1 MGLPLMPFNGG
12 NRGKWP
18 ALQGAYQTTYSTAS
32 SGVTATLPAG
42 IVAGETLLMI
52 ACCAITATAPSTPS
66 GWTLVA
72 APPSAAGASTVAIY
86 TKTATGSDTNPS
98 LSSGVQRGWA
108 VWIGRYTG
116 CFGVEAVSG
125 PMLAS
130 GGPTVNPP
138 NVSPSWG
145 TTKKTRFIAVA
156 SLQSNANSL
165 SSGPAGYSEVSS
177 LTAGVGSDDLAA
189 AIAHKNAKLA
199 SEDPGVFTFSGAGT
213 GNGNCGATIALR
225 GT

>member
-1 MGLPLMPFNGG
+1 MPLPLMPIPG
-12 NRGKWP
+12 RPLGKFP
-18 ALQGAYQTTYSTAS
+18 ALQGAYQTTYSTGTGSISA
-32 SGVTATLPAG
+32 ALPAG

-72 APPSAAGASTVAIY
+72 APPSSGGASTVAIF
-86 TKTATGSDTNPS
+86 TKTATGSDTAPT
-98 LSSGVQRGWA
+98 LSSGTIRGWA
-108 VWIGRYTG
+108 VWIGRYKD
-116 CFGVEAVSG
+116 CFGVEGVSG
-125 PMLAS
+125 PMQGI
-130 GGPTVNPP
+130 GGTTVDPP
-138 NVSPSWG
+138 AISPSWG
-145 TTKKTRFIAVA
+145 TTDKTRFIAVA

-165 SSGPAGYSEVSS
+165 SSAPAGYSEVSS
-177 LTAGVGSDDLAA
+177 LTAGVSADDLAA

-199 SEDPGVFTFSGAGT
+199 SENPGVFTFGSAGT

>member
-18 ALQGAYQTTYSTAS
+18 VLQGAYQTTYSTGS
-32 SGVTATLPAG
+32 SNITATLPAG

-52 ACCAITATAPSTPS
+52 VCYGSNTGPCSASG
-66 GWTLVA
+66 GWTQVA
-72 APPSAAGASTVAIY
+72 HSAGSGASCVTIF
-86 TKTATGSDTNPS
+86 TKTATGSDANPA
-98 LSSGVQRGWA
+98 LSTGTIRGWA

-125 PMLAS
+125 PNNPS
-130 GGPTVNPP
+130 GGTTVDPP
-138 NVSPSWG
+138 AISPSWG
-145 TTKKTRFIAVA
+145 SSKKTRFIAVA
-156 SLQSNANSL
+156 SLQDSANTL
-165 SSGPAGYSEVSS
+165 SSYPAGYSEGSAQ
-177 LTAGVGSDDLAA
+177 TAASTSANVVA

-199 SEDPGVFTFSGAGT
+199 SEDPGVFTFANAGT
-213 GNGNCGATIALR
+213 GNGNTGATIALR

>member
-1 MGLPLMPFNGG
+1 MGLPLMPFTGG
-12 NRGKWP
+12 NRGKFP
-18 ALQGAYQTTYSTAS
+18 VLQGAYQTTYSTAA

-52 ACCAITATAPSTPS
+52 ACCAITSTAPSGAT

-72 APPSAAGASTVAIY
+72 APPSAAGAATVAIY
-86 TKTATGSDTNPS
+86 TKTATASEAAPS
-98 LSSGVQRGWA
+98 FSAGVQRGWA
-108 VWIGRYTG
+108 IWIGRYTG
-116 CFGVEAVSG
+116 CFGVEAVAG
-125 PMLAS
+125 PMQGI
-130 GGPTVNPP
+130 GGTTVDPP
-138 NVSPSWG
+138 NISPSWG
-145 TTKKTRFIAVA
+145 ATKKTRFVAVA

-177 LTAGVGSDDLAA
+177 LTAGVGADDLAA

-199 SEDPGVFTFSGAGT
+199 SENPGVFTFGSGGS
-213 GNGNCGATIALR
+213 GNGNCGATVALR